1 MKQQWKIIFVII
13 LMILVVTFAIQNT
26 VAVPINYFVGTVEVP
41 LVLVILLCLLLG
53 VIIGLV
59 GSLTALQASRK
70 ANRTLEGEL
79 RAAKAD
85 HMDKIQGK
93 DRQLAEL
100 RDKLRNEAQAT
111 DHTAVYQPSTEL

>member
-59 GSLTALQASRK
+59 GSLTALQASRQ

-85 HMDKIQGK
+85 HMDKIQEK

>member
-85 HMDKIQGK
+85 HMDKIQEK